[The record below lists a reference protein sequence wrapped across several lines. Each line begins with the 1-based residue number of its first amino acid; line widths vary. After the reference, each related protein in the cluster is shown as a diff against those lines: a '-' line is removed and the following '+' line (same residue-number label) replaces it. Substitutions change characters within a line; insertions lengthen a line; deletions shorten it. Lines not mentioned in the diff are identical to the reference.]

1 MHYTKTRVYSQ
12 CVSRG
17 ISSPMQQE
25 KRHFQRVGIHLSGQL
40 VTAQGD
46 AFEVEVVDV
55 SLQGLRIARLPAGV
69 NLPANDKVGLNF
81 KANEDSPPISLSGE
95 IIRLEHAPDNRESS
109 EAGLRI
115 MHISVDDLGLLR
127 RLLLL
132 NSGQDDLDAT
142 ELETLVDKIT
152 ASLPSD

>member
-1 MHYTKTRVYSQ
+1 
-12 CVSRG
+12 
-17 ISSPMQQE
+17 MQQE

-40 VTAQGD
+40 ITGQGV
-46 AFEVEVVDV
+46 AIPVEVVDV
-55 SLQGLRIARLPAGV
+55 SLQGLRVARLPAGV
-69 NLPANDKVGLNF
+69 NLPAADKVGLNF

>member
-1 MHYTKTRVYSQ
+1 
-12 CVSRG
+12 
-17 ISSPMQQE
+17 MQQE

-40 VTAQGD
+40 ITGQGVTI
-46 AFEVEVVDV
+46 EVEVVDV
-55 SLQGLRIARLPAGV
+55 SLQGLRVARLPAGV
-69 NLPANDKVGLNF
+69 NLPAADKVGLNF

-95 IIRLEHAPDNRESS
+95 IIRLDPVSDNSESID
-109 EAGLRI
+109 AGLRI
-115 MHISVDDLGLLR
+115 THISVDDLGLLR

-152 ASLPSD
+152 ASLPSY

>member
-1 MHYTKTRVYSQ
+1 MHYTKTRVRSQ
-12 CVSRG
+12 FVFRG

-40 VTAQGD
+40 ITGQGV
-46 AFEVEVVDV
+46 AIPVEVVDV
-55 SLQGLRIARLPAGV
+55 SLQGLRVARLPAGV
-69 NLPANDKVGLNF
+69 NLPAADKVGLNF
-81 KANEDSPPISLSGE
+81 KANEDSPAISLSGE
-95 IIRLEHAPDNRESS
+95 IIRLGQTPDNSESG

-115 MHISVDDLGLLR
+115 THISVDDLGLLR

-142 ELETLVDKIT
+142 ELETLVDKIA
-152 ASLPSD
+152 ASLSSS

>member
-1 MHYTKTRVYSQ
+1 
-12 CVSRG
+12 
-17 ISSPMQQE
+17 MQQE

-40 VTAQGD
+40 ITGQGD
-46 AFEVEVVDV
+46 AIEVEVVDV
-55 SLQGLRIARLPAGV
+55 SLQGLRVARLPAGIL
-69 NLPANDKVGLNF
+69 LPAADEVRLIF

-95 IIRLEHAPDNRESS
+95 IIRVDQAPDNNESS

-115 MHISVDDLGLLR
+115 THISVDDLGLLR

>member
-40 VTAQGD
+40 ITGQGV
-46 AFEVEVVDV
+46 AIPVEVVDV

-69 NLPANDKVGLNF
+69 NLPASDKVGLNF

>member
-1 MHYTKTRVYSQ
+1 
-12 CVSRG
+12 
-17 ISSPMQQE
+17 MQQE

-40 VTAQGD
+40 ITLEGVSI
-46 AFEVEVVDV
+46 EVEVVDV
-55 SLQGLRIARLPAGV
+55 SLQGLRVAGLPAGL
-69 NLPANDKVGLNF
+69 NLPAADKVGLNF

-95 IIRLEHAPDNRESS
+95 IIRLEQAPNNSESS

-115 MHISVDDLGLLR
+115 THISVDDLGLLR

-132 NSGQDDLDAT
+132 NSGQDDLDAN
-142 ELETLVDKIT
+142 ELESLVDKIT

>member
-1 MHYTKTRVYSQ
+1 
-12 CVSRG
+12 
-17 ISSPMQQE
+17 MQQE

-40 VTAQGD
+40 ITVEGVTI
-46 AFEVEVVDV
+46 EVEVVDV
-55 SLQGLRIARLPAGV
+55 SLQGLRVAGLPAGL
-69 NLPANDKVGLNF
+69 NLPAAYKVGLNF

-95 IIRLEHAPDNRESS
+95 IIRLEQAPNNSESS

-115 MHISVDDLGLLR
+115 THISVDDLGLLR

-132 NSGQDDLDAT
+132 NSGQDDLDAN
-142 ELETLVDKIT
+142 ELESLVDKIT

>member
-1 MHYTKTRVYSQ
+1 
-12 CVSRG
+12 
-17 ISSPMQQE
+17 MQQE

-40 VTAQGD
+40 ITGQGD
-46 AFEVEVVDV
+46 AIEVEVVDV
-55 SLQGLRIARLPAGV
+55 SLHGLRVARLPAGV
-69 NLPANDKVGLNF
+69 NLPAADKVGLNF

-95 IIRLEHAPDNRESS
+95 IIRLEHAPDNSESS

-115 MHISVDDLGLLR
+115 THISVDDLGLLR

>member
-1 MHYTKTRVYSQ
+1 MHYTKTRVRSQ
-12 CVSRG
+12 FVIRG

-40 VTAQGD
+40 ITGQGD
-46 AFEVEVVDV
+46 AIEVEVVDV
-55 SLQGLRIARLPAGV
+55 SLHGLRVARLPAGV
-69 NLPANDKVGLNF
+69 NLPAADKVGLNF

>member
-40 VTAQGD
+40 ITGQGD
-46 AFEVEVVDV
+46 AIEVEVVDV
-55 SLQGLRIARLPAGV
+55 SLHGLRVARLPAGV
-69 NLPANDKVGLNF
+69 NLPAADKVGLNF

>member
-1 MHYTKTRVYSQ
+1 
-12 CVSRG
+12 
-17 ISSPMQQE
+17 
-25 KRHFQRVGIHLSGQL
+25 
-40 VTAQGD
+40 
-46 AFEVEVVDV
+46 
-55 SLQGLRIARLPAGV
+55 
-69 NLPANDKVGLNF
+69 
-81 KANEDSPPISLSGE
+81 
-95 IIRLEHAPDNRESS
+95 
-109 EAGLRI
+109 

>member
-1 MHYTKTRVYSQ
+1 
-12 CVSRG
+12 
-17 ISSPMQQE
+17 MQQE

-40 VTAQGD
+40 ITGQG
-46 AFEVEVVDV
+46 ATIEVEVVDV
-55 SLQGLRIARLPAGV
+55 SLQGLRVARLPAGV
-69 NLPANDKVGLNF
+69 NLPAADKVGLNF

-95 IIRLEHAPDNRESS
+95 IIRLDPASDNSESID
-109 EAGLRI
+109 AGLRI
-115 MHISVDDLGLLR
+115 THISVDDLGLLR

-132 NSGQDDLDAT
+132 NSGEDDLDAT

>member
-1 MHYTKTRVYSQ
+1 MHYTKETVHSQ
-12 CVSRG
+12 LVSRG
-17 ISSPMQQE
+17 INSPMQQE

-40 VTAQGD
+40 ITGQGVTL
-46 AFEVEVVDV
+46 EVEVVDV
-55 SLQGLRIARLPAGV
+55 SLQGLRIARLPAGIR
-69 NLPANDKVGLNF
+69 LPAADKVGLQF

-95 IIRLEHAPDNRESS
+95 IIRLDQAADNNESS

-115 MHISVDDLGLLR
+115 THIPVDDLGLLR

-152 ASLPSD
+152 ASLASD